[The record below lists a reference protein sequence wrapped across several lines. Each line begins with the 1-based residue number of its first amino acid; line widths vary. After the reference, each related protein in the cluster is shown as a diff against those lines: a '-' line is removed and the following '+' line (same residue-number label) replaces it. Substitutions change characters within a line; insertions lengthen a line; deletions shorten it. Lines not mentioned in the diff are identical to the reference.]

1 MASCSLEKPEGHGD
15 KAVTNNSNATCGWMV
30 ANEDDDANL
39 RHSEND
45 LWVVG
50 GIHCLEL
57 S

>member
-1 MASCSLEKPEGHGD
+1 MGTELS
-15 KAVTNNSNATCGWMV
+15 TNNSNAAYDWMV
-30 ANEDDDANL
+30 ANEDVDANL

-50 GIHCLEL
+50 GIHYLEL